1 MDRGRARFPLVWK
14 LGPGRWKAHGIWLF
28 PLLVF
33 VTAKD
38 VTAEFRPAEA
48 TANQSVNIVIVG
60 AGTGGISAAIQAA
73 RLGAKVALL
82 EETDWIGGQM
92 TTSADATMDEGSTGI
107 TLNSG
112 TYADFVERMHA
123 YYLGRG
129 KSVGTCYGS
138 DQHHCYE
145 PSAIQKILYEMLSD
159 VTGQGPGHIDLY
171 LRERVTKVLEKDQS
185 VVGVVTARG
194 HVFQSKIV
202 IDATELG
209 DVLPL
214 THADYRIGRFT
225 NLVPG
230 HSCIQDITY
239 MAILKKYPEK
249 VPPEFVMQHAPPG
262 YDAAF
267 IAGMRR
273 FLRADGNPDSGTIP
287 VNFDTHNRLRAL
299 PDSSSS
305 YNYTVSAPEHLSRTA
320 VNWFNDYQTTTD
332 IFDPSQRQKIFCA
345 AKLRTLDLIYYIQN
359 ELKESQW
366 SVADDEGYNT
376 AYNREENSCPNIPQE
391 FKAIEEN
398 FPLLPYIR
406 ESRRMIGQYT
416 LTGGD
421 VRREA
426 PWPEPT
432 YFPGAENANVFSDSI
447 AVGDYTIYLHDCNG
461 QNDLESDLDSSSDI
475 PKEFR
480 NGPFQVPIEALIP
493 AKEDG
498 LLAAEKNISES
509 RIGNSVTRMQP
520 ISMLIGQATGALAAI
535 AVKQGI
541 QPRRVN
547 PEVVQRT
554 LLDFNVTL
562 AKEELTDL
570 PRNVDEW
577 RAAEFALVHKWLPEL
592 AGGFI
597 PQKTM
602 TRAEGAEALAAA
614 FQLLRVKSDLDRR
627 WGYEVSSDATFK
639 DVPLYS
645 KYSAAVEALTAVKA
659 LQPCNAAGDMFCPE
673 EGETVSEFI
682 ASVRA
687 LNSRVENRESR
698 TSSLEGVEAAG
709 PANAVG
715 HNGTQKADSLNRIK
729 AAQILYKALEPSP
742 RIGGTAEGRGQK

>member
-1 MDRGRARFPLVWK
+1 VDRRRARFPFVWH
-14 LGPGRWKAHGIWLF
+14 LRSGIWKAYCIWLF
-28 PLLVF
+28 PHLIF
-33 VTAKD
+33 VPAKG
-38 VTAEFRPAEA
+38 VPAEVRA
-48 TANQSVNIVIVG
+48 AEASANQSVDIVIVG

-92 TTSADATMDEGSTGI
+92 TTSGDATMDEGSTGI

-112 TYADFVERMHA
+112 IYADFLERMHA
-123 YYLGRG
+123 YYLARG

-145 PSAIQKILYEMLSD
+145 PSAIQMILYEMLND
-159 VTGQGPGHIDLY
+159 AKKVGAGHIDLY
-171 LRERVTKVLEKDQS
+171 LRERVTKVLEKDQT
-185 VVGVVTARG
+185 VQGVVTARG

-214 THADYRIGRFT
+214 TRAEYRMGRFT
-225 NLVPG
+225 SLSPG

-239 MAILKKYPEK
+239 MAILKKYPER
-249 VPPEFVMQHAPPG
+249 VPPELVMQHAPPG
-262 YDAAF
+262 YDVAF

-273 FLRADGNPDSGTIP
+273 FLRADGNPDNGTIP

-299 PDSSSS
+299 PDSSSP

-332 IFDPSQRQKIFCA
+332 IFDPTLRQKIFCA

-359 ELKESQW
+359 NLKESQW
-366 SVADDEGYNT
+366 SVANDEGYNT
-376 AYNREENSCPNIPQE
+376 PYNREENSCPNIPQE
-391 FKAIEEN
+391 FKAIEAN

-406 ESRRMIGQYT
+406 ESRRLIGQYT
-416 LTGGD
+416 LAGGD

-426 PWPEPT
+426 QWPDPT
-432 YFPGAENANVFSDSI
+432 YFPGAENASVFSDSI
-447 AVGDYTIYLHDCNG
+447 AVGDYTVYLHDCNS
-461 QNDLESDLDSSSDI
+461 QRDLESDLDRSSDI

-480 NGPFQVPIEALIP
+480 NGPFQVPIDALIP
-493 AKEDG
+493 AREDG

-509 RIGNSVTRMQP
+509 RVGNSVTRMQP

-535 AVKQGI
+535 AVKQGV
-541 QPRRVN
+541 QPRQVN
-547 PEVVQRT
+547 PEIVQRT

-577 RAAEFALVHKWLPEL
+577 KAAEFALVHKWLPEL

-597 PQKTM
+597 PNKTM
-602 TRAEGAEALAAA
+602 SRAEGAEALAAA
-614 FQLLRVKSDLDRR
+614 FHLLSVKSDLDRR
-627 WGYEVSSDATFK
+627 WGYEVSSEATFK

-645 KYSAAVEALTAVKA
+645 KYSAAVETLVTAKA
-659 LQPCNAAGDMFCPE
+659 LQACGVAGDMFCPE
-673 EGETVSEFI
+673 EPETVRDFI
-682 ASVRA
+682 ASVKA
-687 LNSRVENRESR
+687 LKSR
-698 TSSLEGVEAAG
+698 TENHESEISSLESFEASGSARAVE
-709 PANAVG
+709 
-715 HNGTQKADSLNRIK
+715 HNGTQKERSLNRIE

-742 RIGGTAEGRGQK
+742 RIDGSPDDRGQK

>member
-1 MDRGRARFPLVWK
+1 MDRGRARFPLAWK
-14 LGPGRWKAHGIWLF
+14 LRSGIWKAYGIWLF
-28 PLLVF
+28 PLLMF
-33 VTAKD
+33 ATAKGT
-38 VTAEFRPAEA
+38 TAEFRPAEA
-48 TANQSVNIVIVG
+48 TANQSVDIVIVG

-112 TYADFVERMHA
+112 IYADFVERMHA
-123 YYLGRG
+123 YYLARG

-138 DQHHCYE
+138 DHNHCYE

-159 VTGQGPGHIDLY
+159 AKGAVPGHIDLY
-171 LRERVTKVLEKDQS
+171 LRERVTKVQEKDQT
-185 VVGVVTARG
+185 VLGVITARG

-202 IDATELG
+202 IDATEFG

-214 THADYRIGRFT
+214 TRADYRIGRFT
-225 NLVPG
+225 NLSPG

-239 MAILKKYPEK
+239 MAILKKYPER
-249 VPPEFVMQHAPPG
+249 VPPELVMQHAPPG
-262 YDAAF
+262 YGAEF

-273 FLRADGNPDSGTIP
+273 FLRADGNPDNGTIP

-299 PDSSSS
+299 PDSSSL

-332 IFDPSQRQKIFCA
+332 IFDLTQRQKIFCA

-366 SVADDEGYNT
+366 SVANDEGYNT
-376 AYNREENSCPNIPQE
+376 AYNLEENSCPNIPQE
-391 FKAIEEN
+391 FKAIEAN

-406 ESRRMIGQYT
+406 ESRRLIGQYT

-426 PWPEPT
+426 PWPDRT
-432 YFPGAENANVFSDSI
+432 HFPGAENANVFSDSI
-447 AVGDYTIYLHDCNG
+447 AVGDYTIYLHDCNSQG
-461 QNDLESDLDSSSDI
+461 DLESDLDRSSDI

-480 NGPFQVPIEALIP
+480 HGPFQVPIEVLIP

-520 ISMLIGQATGALAAI
+520 ISMLIGQAAGTLAAI
-535 AVKQGI
+535 AVKQGV
-541 QPRRVN
+541 QPRQVN
-547 PEVVQRT
+547 PEAVQRT

-570 PRNVDEW
+570 PRDVDEW
-577 RAAEFALVHKWLPEL
+577 RAAEFALVHKWLPEI

-597 PQKTM
+597 PKKTM
-602 TRAEGAEALAAA
+602 SRAEGAEALAAA
-614 FQLLRVKSDLDRR
+614 FHLLSVKSDLDRR
-627 WGYEVSSDATFK
+627 WGYEVSSNATFK

-645 KYSAAVEALTAVKA
+645 KYSAAVEALVAVKA

-673 EGETVSEFI
+673 EPETVGEYI

-687 LNSRVENRESR
+687 LKSRAENHESQ
-698 TSSLEGVEAAG
+698 TASLERVGADG
-709 PANAVG
+709 PASAVE
-715 HNGTQKADSLNRIK
+715 HNGTRKEGSLNRIE
-729 AAQILYKALEPSP
+729 AAEVLYKVLEPSP
-742 RIGGTAEGRGQK
+742 RIGATADGRGGK

>member
-1 MDRGRARFPLVWK
+1 VDRGRARFPLVWK
-14 LGPGRWKAHGIWLF
+14 LRSGIQQAYGIWLF
-28 PLLVF
+28 PLLIF
-33 VTAKD
+33 VTAND
-38 VTAEFRPAEA
+38 AAAEFRPAEA
-48 TANQSVNIVIVG
+48 SANQSVDIVIAG

-73 RLGAKVALL
+73 RLGARVALL

-92 TTSADATMDEGSTGI
+92 TTSGDATMDEGSTGI

-112 TYADFVERMHA
+112 IYAEFVERMHA
-123 YYLGRG
+123 YYLARG

-145 PSAIQKILYEMLSD
+145 PSAIQKILYEMLND
-159 VTGQGPGHIDLY
+159 AKNAGPGNIDLY
-171 LRERVTKVLEKDQS
+171 LREKVTKVLEKDQT
-185 VVGVVTARG
+185 VLGVVTARG
-194 HVFQSKIV
+194 HAFQSRIV

-214 THADYRIGRFT
+214 TRADYRIGRFT
-225 NLVPG
+225 NLSPG

-239 MAILKKYPEK
+239 MAILKKYSER
-249 VPPEFVMQHAPPG
+249 VPSELVMQHAPPG

-273 FLRADGNPDSGTIP
+273 FLRADGNPDNGTIP

-299 PDSSSS
+299 PDSSSP

-320 VNWFNDYQTTTD
+320 VNWFNDYQTSTD
-332 IFDPSQRQKIFCA
+332 IFDLTQRQKIFCA

-366 SVADDEGYNT
+366 SVANDEGYNT

-391 FKAIEEN
+391 YKAIEAN

-406 ESRRMIGQYT
+406 ESRRLMGQYT

-426 PWPEPT
+426 PWPDPA
-432 YFPGAENANVFSDSI
+432 YFPGAENANAFSDSI
-447 AVGDYTIYLHDCNG
+447 AVGDYTIYLHDCNSQG
-461 QNDLESDLDSSSDI
+461 DLESELDRSSDI

-480 NGPFQVPIEALIP
+480 NGSFQAPIEALIP

-520 ISMLIGQATGALAAI
+520 ISMLIGQAAGALAAI
-535 AVKQGI
+535 AAKQGI
-541 QPRRVN
+541 QPRLVN

-562 AKEELTDL
+562 AKEELADI

-577 RAAEFALVHKWLPEL
+577 RAAEFALVHKWLPEI

-597 PQKTM
+597 PNKTM
-602 TRAEGAEALAAA
+602 SRAEGAEALAAA
-614 FQLLRVKSDLDRR
+614 FHLLSVKSDLDRR
-627 WGYEVSSDATFK
+627 WGYEVSSEATFK

-645 KYSAAVEALTAVKA
+645 KYSAAVEALVAVKA
-659 LQPCNAAGDMFCPE
+659 LPACNAAGDMFCPE
-673 EGETVSEFI
+673 EPETIREFI

-687 LNSRVENRESR
+687 LKSLAESYELQA
-698 TSSLEGVEAAG
+698 SSLERVEAAG
-709 PANAVG
+709 PAGAVE
-715 HNGTQKADSLNRIK
+715 HNWTQKDGSLKRIK
-729 AAQILYKALEPSP
+729 AAEVLYEALEPSP
-742 RIGGTAEGRGQK
+742 RIGGTADGRGQK